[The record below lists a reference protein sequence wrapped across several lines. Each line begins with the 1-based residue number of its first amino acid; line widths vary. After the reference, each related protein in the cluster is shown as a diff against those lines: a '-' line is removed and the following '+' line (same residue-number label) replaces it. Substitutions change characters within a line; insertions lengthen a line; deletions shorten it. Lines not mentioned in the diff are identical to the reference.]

1 MPRSKYTK
9 TPGPLPPIERISR
22 EAFRF
27 DDESRRELICL
38 LPLEL
43 QQLPVPENIEQEV
56 PELPGASQHETLAK
70 LIVAWTEHQ
79 IQSYLTTRRLGI
91 GRSANP
97 ANVAAAIRKLRA
109 ALKPFT
115 NLPTT
120 NSKDNLPA
128 RIDPGVDVILR
139 ETARANPML
148 RFKEGEYLVGEDKIP
163 LGREYLVYPLD
174 WTRGWVKWEDG
185 IIVDQRMVRVAD
197 DIKLPKRE
205 ELGDNDESLWEEEKD
220 PWVFQNILPMDD
232 LETRE
237 YMIFVT
243 SSVGGKVAVET
254 LCNSVVR
261 AYKKGRQFGLPVIR
275 LATKPFPTK
284 FGTKPR
290 PHFPIVRWHDLP
302 PVGEDMPDEVPF

>member
-1 MPRSKYTK
+1 MNMRKQCRRARARLRWRQSNGNSERRIAVGNQSLKLLSEHDDKERS
-9 TPGPLPPIERISR
+9 
-22 EAFRF
+22 
-27 DDESRRELICL
+27 
-38 LPLEL
+38 
-43 QQLPVPENIEQEV
+43 EV
-56 PELPGASQHETLAK
+56 
-70 LIVAWTEHQ
+70 VAD
-79 IQSYLTTRRLGI
+79 
-91 GRSANP
+91 N
-97 ANVAAAIRKLRA
+97 
-109 ALKPFT
+109 T
-115 NLPTT
+115 NLPITK
-120 NSKDNLPA
+120 SKDQLPA

-148 RFKEGEYLVGEDKIP
+148 RFKEGEYLVGEDKIS
-163 LGREYLVYPLD
+163 LGREYLVHPLD

-197 DIKLPKRE
+197 DIKLPTRE
-205 ELGDNDESLWEEEKD
+205 ELGDNDESLWKEEKD

-261 AYKKGRQFGLPVIR
+261 AYKKGRQFGLPVIG

-302 PVGEDMPDEVPF
+302 QLGEDMSDEVPF

>member
-1 MPRSKYTK
+1 MNMRKQCRRARARLRWRQSNGNSERRIAVGNQSLKLLSEHDDKERS
-9 TPGPLPPIERISR
+9 
-22 EAFRF
+22 
-27 DDESRRELICL
+27 
-38 LPLEL
+38 
-43 QQLPVPENIEQEV
+43 EV
-56 PELPGASQHETLAK
+56 
-70 LIVAWTEHQ
+70 VAD
-79 IQSYLTTRRLGI
+79 
-91 GRSANP
+91 N
-97 ANVAAAIRKLRA
+97 
-109 ALKPFT
+109 T

-232 LETRE
+232 LETLE

-243 SSVGGKVAVET
+243 TSVGGKVAVET